1 MYAFLR
7 AFLPVLGLQ
16 IELLRRRLEV
26 HLLLELQLLP
36 HDGLALPELW
46 PLLSM
51 FNLAG
56 VFGDRCALALGILL
70 LLLNSFAALLVV
82 AGQAQHLV
90 QEVRLLFM
98 VAVDVAAE
106 ILQYVASIL
115 GLDADR
121 RLSGWHEVRI
131 VG

>member
-7 AFLPVLGLQ
+7 ASLPALRLQ
-16 IELLRRRLEV
+16 IELLRRRLEI

-36 HDGLALPELW
+36 HDSLALPELW
-46 PLLSM
+46 PLLPVL
-51 FNLAG
+51 NLAG
-56 VFGDRCALALGILL
+56 VVGDWSTLALGILL

-82 AGQAQHLV
+82 SGQAQHLV
-90 QEVRLLFM
+90 QEVRLLFL

-106 ILQYVASIL
+106 ILQYAASIL
-115 GLDADR
+115 GLDAGR
-121 RLSGWHEVRI
+121 CLSGWREVRI